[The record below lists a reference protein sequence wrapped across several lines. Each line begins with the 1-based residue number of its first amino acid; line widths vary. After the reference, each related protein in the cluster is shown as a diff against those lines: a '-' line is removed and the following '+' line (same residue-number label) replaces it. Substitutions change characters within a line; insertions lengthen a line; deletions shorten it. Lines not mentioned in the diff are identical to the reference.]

1 MVQHG
6 WTAHAKDA
14 LRPIERGN
22 RTSLPSMGV
31 PTLRTLAVALLLA
44 TLASSAGFAERGTSS
59 ASRSPNIVFIVADDF
74 SWNLVRFMPHVK
86 RMQKD
91 GVSLAR
97 YYVTD
102 SLCCPSRASIFTG
115 KFPHNTGIFTN
126 GGRAGGWPLFHSR
139 GLEKDTFATR
149 LQAAGY
155 STAFMG
161 KYMNG
166 YAPSRFVDGEP
177 AYTGSKGN
185 AYDSA

>member
-1 MVQHG
+1 
-6 WTAHAKDA
+6 
-14 LRPIERGN
+14 
-22 RTSLPSMGV
+22 MGV
-31 PTLRTLAVALLLA
+31 PTLRTLAVALLAA
-44 TLASSAGFAERGTSS
+44 TLAWSAGFAERGTSA
-59 ASRSPNIVFIVADDF
+59 ASRPPNIVFILTDDF

-91 GVSLAR
+91 GVSFAR

-166 YAPSRFVDGEP
+166 YAPSRFVEGEP
-177 AYTGSKGN
+177 AYVPPGWDTWVKR
-185 AYDSA
+185 ATRTRTTTTC